1 MANEYLTSS
10 NFADVAGSILSKR
23 QSDYKSRAKK
33 ALGLSF
39 VNNFLVQANQGLKQE
54 KEEAIN
60 EVLNKY
66 DSIFKINQ
74 EQFNQFD
81 RAKIDEYTKSRE
93 TFLNKEAASRINNSN
108 FATENNITWQN
119 RMNENPK
126 IQKQLIET
134 FNSLRDEIDEEYKIL
149 QTNPKYT
156 NKTSEEYNSLAKEQL
171 LAELSLVRN
180 DPRKKSLIKKFWNN
194 TFRNKKDPDG
204 NLVSTN
210 PEIIELEEA
219 VSVAKFNRNTFRQRV
234 KDSDLAL
241 EEYYKN
247 LTNKSLD
254 ELKTVIK
261 TKTKFFSEKELEDKT
276 NNTIKLFINDK
287 GEFTPNF
294 GAKSLFIDIVG
305 KNKNNQEIINTI
317 DIKEKIRENKVIV
330 LNENGEEEPLSQ
342 NILFESIGLKRL
354 NMAFE
359 VEQLQNQQAPLVGP
373 TAVHAALESFNQNGR
388 FKVDGKNIIFIPPG
402 RGILNNVD
410 ADDASALLQENGKS
424 IDDTLDINQ
433 SDEQIVPR
441 YSTATALN
449 FIEDLRLKDKSEEEI
464 KIAANNIKNL
474 YSNNKGVQEEVDL
487 IVNSTRLE
495 FLKMKR
501 DELVNLSTSTG
512 FRRFMGKYLPSEEM
526 YRFADLGTIEELNK
540 KIKLLEEE
548 E

>member
-10 NFADVAGSILSKR
+10 NFTDVASSILSKK

-33 ALGLSF
+33 ALVLDF
-39 VNNFLVQANQGLKQE
+39 VNNFLGQANQGLIQE

-60 EVLNKY
+60 EVLTKY

-119 RMNENPK
+119 RMNENSK

-171 LAELSLVRN
+171 LAELSLVKN
-180 DPRKKSLIKKFWNN
+180 DPRRKSLIKKFWNN

-261 TKTKFFSEKELEDKT
+261 TKTKIFTETELEAKT
-276 NNTIKLFINDK
+276 SNTIKYFINDK
-287 GEFTPNF
+287 GKFTNF
-294 GAKSLFIDIVG
+294 GTTKLFIDIEG
-305 KNKNNQEIINTI
+305 KNKNNEEITNTI
-317 DIKEKIRENKVIV
+317 DIKEKIEKGQVIV
-330 LNENGEEEPLSQ
+330 LNENGEKEPLSQ
-342 NILFESIGLKRL
+342 SILFESIALKRL
-354 NMAFE
+354 DMSYQL
-359 VEQLQNQQAPLVGP
+359 EQKNQNPLVGP
-373 TAVHAALESFNQNGR
+373 TAIHAALESFNQNGR

-402 RGILNNVD
+402 IGIQNNVD
-410 ADDASALLQENGKS
+410 ADDASALLQKNGKS

-474 YSNNKGVQEEVDL
+474 YSNDKGVQEEVDL

-512 FRRFMGKYLPSEEM
+512 FRKFMGKYLPSEEM

>member
-10 NFADVAGSILSKR
+10 NFTDVASSILSKK

-33 ALGLSF
+33 ALVLDF
-39 VNNFLVQANQGLKQE
+39 VNNFLGQANQGLIQE

-60 EVLNKY
+60 EVLTKY

-119 RMNENPK
+119 RMNENSK

-171 LAELSLVRN
+171 LAELSLVKN
-180 DPRKKSLIKKFWNN
+180 DPRRKSLIKKFWNN

-261 TKTKFFSEKELEDKT
+261 TKTKIFTETELEAKT
-276 NNTIKLFINDK
+276 SNTIKYFINDK
-287 GEFTPNF
+287 GEFTNF
-294 GAKSLFIDIVG
+294 GTTKLFIDIEG
-305 KNKNNQEIINTI
+305 KNKNNQEITNTI
-317 DIKEKIRENKVIV
+317 DIKEKIREDEVIV
-330 LNENGEEEPLSQ
+330 LNENGEKEPLSQ
-342 NILFESIGLKRL
+342 SILFESIALKRL
-354 NMAFE
+354 DMSYQL
-359 VEQLQNQQAPLVGP
+359 EQKNQNPLVGP
-373 TAVHAALESFNQNGR
+373 TAIHAALESFNQNGR

-402 RGILNNVD
+402 IGIQNNVD
-410 ADDASALLQENGKS
+410 ADDASALLQKNGKS
-424 IDDTLDINQ
+424 PEDTLDISQ
-433 SDEQIVPR
+433 SNEQIVPR

-495 FLKMKR
+495 FLKMKK

-548 E
+548 K

>member
-10 NFADVAGSILSKR
+10 NFTDVASSILSKK

-33 ALGLSF
+33 ALVLDF
-39 VNNFLVQANQGLKQE
+39 VNNFLGQANQGLIQE

-60 EVLNKY
+60 EVLTKY

-119 RMNENPK
+119 RMNENSK

-171 LAELSLVRN
+171 LAELSLVKN
-180 DPRKKSLIKKFWNN
+180 DPRRKSLIKKFWNN

-261 TKTKFFSEKELEDKT
+261 TKTKIFTETELEAKT
-276 NNTIKLFINDK
+276 SNTIKYFINDK
-287 GEFTPNF
+287 GEFTNF
-294 GAKSLFIDIVG
+294 GTTKLFIDIEG
-305 KNKNNQEIINTI
+305 KNKNNKEITNTI
-317 DIKEKIRENKVIV
+317 DIKEKIREDEVIV
-330 LNENGEEEPLSQ
+330 LNENGEKEPLSQ
-342 NILFESIGLKRL
+342 SILFESIALKRL
-354 NMAFE
+354 DMSYQL
-359 VEQLQNQQAPLVGP
+359 EQKNQNPLVGP
-373 TAVHAALESFNQNGR
+373 TAIHAALESFNQNGR

-402 RGILNNVD
+402 IGIQNNVD
-410 ADDASALLQENGKS
+410 ADDASALLQKNGKS
-424 IDDTLDINQ
+424 PEDTLDISQ
-433 SDEQIVPR
+433 SNEQIVPR

-512 FRRFMGKYLPSEEM
+512 FRKFMGKYLPSEEM

-548 E
+548 K